1 MGYADII
8 QIYKLV
14 TARIKKKDY
23 KEKEKYKGHSKELPF
38 YSLRGCL
45 CETSHIVI
53 IHVKRARWAV
63 NEPFCEQ
70 IDGQNR
76 ADHAQ
81 CGIDLDRGV
90 EDGFEGFRLVGSRGT
105 S

>member
-1 MGYADII
+1 MRQFCYCGIC
-8 QIYKLV
+8 L
-14 TARIKKKDY
+14 KKKTTI
-23 KEKEKYKGHSKELPF
+23 KRKKSIWNHTKELPF

-45 CETSHIVI
+45 CKTPHIVI
-53 IHVKRARWAV
+53 IHVKRTRWAV

-81 CGIDLDRGV
+81 SGIDLGRSI
-90 EDGFEGFRLVGSRGT
+90 EDGFEGFRLVGSRDI